1 MEIHISTDK
10 KLLDVSR
17 IHEYINTVSYWGRGR
32 TLNEVQKTIENSL
45 CFGMYNESMEQL
57 GFARVVTD
65 QVAFGYIMDV
75 IIFEPYQGIGFGTKL
90 VDYVMDH
97 EVVKKLKTIALKTK
111 DAHNLY
117 KKHEFKSIGD
127 SSLWMANDK
136 LKLL

>member
-10 KLLDVSR
+10 KLLDLSR
-17 IHEYINTVSYWGRGR
+17 IHEYISTVSYWGRGR
-32 TLNEVQKTIENSL
+32 SLNEVQKTIENSL
-45 CFGMYNESMEQL
+45 CFGMYDGSKEQL

-65 QVAFGYIMDV
+65 QVVFGYIMDV

-90 VDYVMDH
+90 VDYVMNH

-117 KKHEFKSIGD
+117 EKHEFKSIGD
-127 SSLWMANDK
+127 SSLWMANDRI
-136 LKLL
+136 KLL